1 MQPGQSSFVTLE
13 QHLRGM
19 KIVAGAFIFA
29 LVVFAM
35 IATFARG
42 GEIICEECDEEFA
55 EHRLHYNDVRGVNF
69 VQLCHDCFS
78 KSHIQQ
84 HA

>member
-1 MQPGQSSFVTLE
+1 MS
-13 QHLRGM
+13 
-19 KIVAGAFIFA
+19 K
-29 LVVFAM
+29 LVVVHVEPIDITFDAE
-35 IATFARG
+35 TFARG
-42 GEIICEECDEEFA
+42 GEIICEECDEEYA